1 MKTHTAKVLLL
12 EQFALGKNTGQN
24 SGLEI
29 EIFGK
34 AEGKDGPK
42 LGTILIGQGT
52 FEWWTKNAKT
62 ATKTGKQEPT
72 LSLSW
77 SAFAAMMDEQAKK

>member
-1 MKTHTAKVLLL
+1 MKTHTAKVQLL
-12 EQFALGKNTGQN
+12 EQFTLGKNTGQN

-42 LGTILIGQGT
+42 LGTIRIGQGT

-62 ATKTGKQEPT
+62 ATKTGKQDPT

-77 SAFAAMMDEQAKK
+77 SDFAILMDKQSEK

>member
-1 MKTHTAKVLLL
+1 MKTHTAKVQLL

-34 AEGKDGPK
+34 GEDKDSPK
-42 LGTILIGQGT
+42 LGTIRIGQGT

-62 ATKTGKQEPT
+62 ATKKGTKAPS
-72 LSLSW
+72 LSLNW
-77 SAFAAMMDEQAKK
+77 SSFAALMDEQAKK

>member
-1 MKTHTAKVLLL
+1 MKTHAAKVLLL
-12 EQFALGKNTGQN
+12 EQFALGRNTGQN

-34 AEGKDGPK
+34 AEGKVGPK
-42 LGTILIGQGT
+42 LGTIRIGQRT

-62 ATKTGKQEPT
+62 ETKTGKQDPT

-77 SAFAAMMDEQAKK
+77 SDFAALMDSQTKK